1 VSYHTAPVAVASRYR
16 TVVHPGDGLR
26 CPEARADGPRT
37 APGWPGGE
45 PAQVLASGQ
54 KPQVTPVPH
63 RSFGRRGATGISLE
77 APGARGLGEPGPA
90 QSPEF
95 PTADPAQSPDLYRP
109 RYQWMNAPCCR
120 RYGPLLAGFF
130 RRRPGVALRPDQ
142 APRSG
147 RVNPLPGYF
156 PWRGPAVRL
165 RLPHLGGSYVTRSSA
180 GVAFDKPDGPCGLAR
195 LRRDGEGPPKL
206 RVFPGEC
213 RVEGRRLMIIC
224 PYPFCNASWKSCP
237 VLVQVAFG
245 AARCERSA

>member
-1 VSYHTAPVAVASRYR
+1 LSATIPPRWRLPLDIAQLSTRETACGVPGPV
-16 TVVHPGDGLR
+16 
-26 CPEARADGPRT
+26 RT

-45 PAQVLASGQ
+45 LSQVPSSGQ
-54 KPQVTPVPH
+54 KPQVTPVPR
-63 RSFGRRGATGISLE
+63 RSFGRRGATRIS
-77 APGARGLGEPGPA
+77 PGPPGVRGLGEPGPA
-90 QSPEF
+90 QKSGVSDGRSGAKSGFVSALLPLDEC
-95 PTADPAQSPDLYRP
+95 P
-109 RYQWMNAPCCR
+109 RCRCCD
-120 RYGPLLAGFF
+120 PLLAGFF
-130 RRRPGVALRPDQ
+130 RRRPAAALRPDR
-142 APRSG
+142 ALRSG

-156 PWRGPAVRL
+156 PWRGPAVGL

-206 RVFPGEC
+206 RVITGEC